1 MLMTFAE
8 HEIERSVE
16 AFARSPN
23 GGLVVTQS
31 ASATVYRD
39 VVIAAAARYK
49 LPAVYAL
56 RFDATGG
63 GLISYGPNI
72 VDQFRQAAAC
82 GRPECP
88 DDYAV
93 RLFNRTSRSRQRVLD
108 ALTRIAKFSSLHHD
122 RPECAIWPARR

>member
-39 VVIAAAARYK
+39 VIIAAARYK

-56 RFDATGG
+56 RYDATGG
-63 GLISYGPNI
+63 GLISYRPNI
-72 VDQFRQAAAC
+72 VDQFRQAAA
-82 GRPECP
+82 
-88 DDYAV
+88 
-93 RLFNRTSRSRQRVLD
+93 
-108 ALTRIAKFSSLHHD
+108 
-122 RPECAIWPARR
+122 